1 MHKQLDLIIKSFSE
15 RVEEIL
21 KNYLTKS
28 ELFDRLDHIVGELET
43 IRQEQILTAHSQTEF
58 DDRLT
63 SVEKKLIIHAPM

>member
-21 KNYLTKS
+21 KNYPTKS